1 MTETRAVNS
10 HRLEI
15 VRTHLRVP
23 TGEVYTIPFRGQ
35 RTRLPVIRIDT
46 RDLCFNVELGRLII
60 DRLTIIDVGSDA
72 DPEDPKLQDEI
83 ESKIL
88 AFREAGL
95 LKRLIERDGQLE
107 PGVITSDG
115 YVINGNRRL
124 AVLRSLAKDTANQ
137 RFAYMDVAVL
147 PEDAKRDELYLLE
160 ASMQMTPET
169 RARYG
174 PVTTMLQIRRGLQEL
189 RLEKEKI
196 AEAMNMEV
204 DDLEKHVERLALMD
218 EYLAFIGRVGEYHV
232 LEEGREEEGREGRGK
247 SQHFIEI
254 QNLKR
259 QHERAPHWESLLR
272 HLFVLVSNNATFHEI
287 RLVKNWKVEGVRMYS
302 DIVRE
307 LLPTPEKKRKS
318 GPAAAHTT
326 DSTTE
331 TLAATLEDLS
341 SALSSPSN
349 KSSRGLPRPA
359 AVSKEWK
366 DIVQVAFEET
376 VENLD
381 NRKRSTKPADLL
393 KQALRKLQAVDLH
406 ESRRATRQSGRKP
419 STQPIKTLLRQIAER
434 VAKLRAELK
443 VTKR

>member
-1 MTETRAVNS
+1 MTEPRSVNS
-10 HRLEI
+10 RRLEV
-15 VRTHLRVP
+15 VRAHLRAP
-23 TGEVYTIPFRGQ
+23 TLEVYTIPFRGQ

-83 ESKIL
+83 EGKIL

-124 AVLRSLAKDTANQ
+124 AVLRSLAKETASQ

-189 RLEKEKI
+189 GLEKEKI

-218 EYLAFIGRVGEYHV
+218 EFLAFIGRAGEYHL

-259 QHERAPHWESLLR
+259 QHERAPHWEPLLR
-272 HLFVLVSNNATFHEI
+272 HLFVMVSNNATFDDI
-287 RLVKNWKVEGVRMYS
+287 RRVKTWKTEGVRMYT

-307 LLPTPEKKRKS
+307 LLPSPEKKKKS
-318 GPAAAHTT
+318 GDVPTRTRDTT
-326 DSTTE
+326 AEDLS
-331 TLAATLEDLS
+331 ATLEDLS
-341 SALSSPSN
+341 AALSPSG
-349 KSSRGLPRPA
+349 KSSRALPRPA
-359 AVSKEWK
+359 AVNKEWK

-381 NRKRSTKPADLL
+381 NRKRSSKPAELL

-406 ESRRATRQSGRKP
+406 ESRRASRQGSRTP
-419 STQPIKTLLRQIAER
+419 AAQTIKTLLRQISER
-434 VAKLRAELK
+434 VAKLRTDLK
-443 VTKR
+443 SGKR